1 MQTIEDIYNKYDL
14 PSQTKLIQIAK
25 KEGLKFTMKELDEF
39 YNRDKTNQIFQDK
52 QPRRTMGSIV
62 AFHPFERIQIDL
74 IDMSKFK
81 YTNSHFCFIFLLI
94 DVFTRKVWAYLM
106 KKKDKENIMN
116 VMTKYLDKYNKDE
129 KIKNIVSDNEAGFTS
144 KDFQRLM
151 NEQNIEH
158 QTVEKAHNS
167 LGIVDRA
174 IGTIKRKLYKY
185 MHKNDTTKYI
195 ERLPHLIES
204 YNESPHR
211 GIKNLSPNEV
221 PEHID
226 DIQILNH
233 EKNLKNKPSKLKI
246 GDFVRIRKLK
256 DKFERGYEEKYSKE
270 LYKIISIDKRNYT
283 LIDKKGNEKTVDL
296 FRLKIVEDIEDD
308 QEGSLIKTAH
318 KEHKQGK
325 ILKSEQI
332 KPENIKENK
341 RKKVPKQFYG
351 S

>member
-25 KEGLKFTMKELDEF
+25 KEGLKFTTKELDEF
-39 YNRDKTNQIFQDK
+39 YSRDKTNQIFQDK
-52 QPRRTMGSIV
+52 QPRRNMGSIV

-81 YTNSHFCFIFLLI
+81 YTNNHFCFIFLLI
-94 DVFTRKVWAYLM
+94 DVFTRKIWVYLM

-158 QTVEKAHNS
+158 QTVEKQHTA
-167 LGIVDRA
+167 LGIVDRC

-204 YNESPHR
+204 YNDSPHR
-211 GIKNLSPNEV
+211 GIKNLAPNEV
-221 PEHID
+221 PEHMD
-226 DIQILNH
+226 EIQILNH
-233 EKNLKNKPSKLKI
+233 EKNEKNKPSPLKI

-270 LYKIISIDKRNYT
+270 LYQIVSIDKRNYK
-283 LIDKKGNEKTVDL
+283 LIDKKGNK
-296 FRLKIVEDIEDD
+296 
-308 QEGSLIKTAH
+308 
-318 KEHKQGK
+318 
-325 ILKSEQI
+325 
-332 KPENIKENK
+332 KPWI
-341 RKKVPKQFYG
+341 YLD
-351 S
+351 

>member
-1 MQTIEDIYNKYDL
+1 MRTIEDIYNKYDL
-14 PSQTKLIQIAK
+14 PSKTKLIQIAK
-25 KEGLKFTMKELDEF
+25 KEGLNFSKKELDAF
-39 YNRDKTNQIFQDK
+39 YNRDKTNQIFQDR
-52 QPRRTMGSIV
+52 QPRRKMGSIV
-62 AFHPFERIQIDL
+62 AFYPLERIQIDL

-81 YTNSHFCFIFLLI
+81 YTNNNFCFIFILI
-94 DVFTRKVWAYLM
+94 DVFTRKIWGYLM

-116 VMTKYLDKYNKDE
+116 VMTKYLTKHNKE
-129 KIKNIVSDNEAGFTS
+129 NEIKNIVSDNEAGFTS
-144 KDFQRLM
+144 KDFQKLM

-167 LGIVDRA
+167 LGVVDRA

-195 ERLPHLIES
+195 ERLPHLIEG
-204 YNESPHR
+204 YNDSPHR
-211 GIKNLSPNEV
+211 GIENLAPNEV
-221 PEHID
+221 PENID
-226 DIQILNH
+226 KIQMLNQ
-233 EKNLKNKPSKLKI
+233 EKNLKNKPSPLKI

-270 LYKIISIDKRNYT
+270 LYKIISIEKRNYI
-283 LIDKKGNEKTVDL
+283 LVDKKGNEKTVDL

-308 QEGSLIKTAH
+308 EAESKQKTAH
-318 KEHKQGK
+318 KEHKQK
-325 ILKSEQI
+325 QLLKSESI